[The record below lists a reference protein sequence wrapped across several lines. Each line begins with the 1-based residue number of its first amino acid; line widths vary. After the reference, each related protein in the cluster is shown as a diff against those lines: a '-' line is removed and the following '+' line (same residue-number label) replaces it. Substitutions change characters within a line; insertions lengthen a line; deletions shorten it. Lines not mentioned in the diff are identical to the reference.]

1 MGGGK
6 RVQVARFGA
15 YAAQLVAAANAVLV
29 VVMSTRNELRR
40 TGAAAGELEKGHF
53 VSGRRMRDEIIVRPG
68 DGRHQAAFAAV
79 VQQQG
84 HAYRRML
91 GDKSV
96 KKIIIGKQR
105 VFAVGNQ
112 QSGFNLRGVG
122 VQLATLVAEQ
132 RVDRRNADPQQREKG
147 DIKFRNVAQLHQRRF
162 AALQALTLQRGG
174 EVIHQAVE
182 FTVAVA
188 FVAVD
193 NRRSVVF
200 RMTGNQIG

>member
-1 MGGGK
+1 M
-6 RVQVARFGA
+6 
-15 YAAQLVAAANAVLV
+15 
-29 VVMSTRNELRR
+29 RN
-40 TGAAAGELEKGHF
+40 
-53 VSGRRMRDEIIVRPG
+53 EIIVRPR
-68 DGRHQAAFAAV
+68 DGRRQALLAVV
-79 VQQQG
+79 VQQQR

-96 KKIIIGKQR
+96 KKIIIAKQR

-132 RVDRRNADPQQREKG
+132 RVDRRNADAQQREEG

-162 AALQALTLQRGG
+162 AALQALMLQRGG

-193 NRRSVVF
+193 NRRGVVF
-200 RMTGNQIG
+200 RMTGYQLS